1 MLLTVACPAG
11 RPITHV
17 EQSFK
22 RFQSKLTVSGSQNYE
37 KLHLKA
43 MDQYLDFWNLMAYD
57 FAGSWDSRAGHQSN
71 LYQSASNP
79 ACTPFSAVK
88 ALSYYQ
94 SHGVPSSKLILGM
107 PLYGR
112 AFCNTDGPGS
122 PYQGTGE
129 GSWEPGV
136 WDFKALPQSH
146 GQQYTCT
153 ETCASWSYDRSKRI
167 MVTYDTKDVA
177 EKKARFIKDKGL
189 GGAMWWESSAD
200 KKGDGS
206 LIGTVSVPDFN
217 VFEPNAS
224 RQVVEREANAELYIC
239 RLLIA

>member
-1 MLLTVACPAG
+1 
-11 RPITHV
+11 
-17 EQSFK
+17 
-22 RFQSKLTVSGSQNYE
+22 
-37 KLHLKA
+37 

-71 LYQSASNP
+71 LYPSASNP

-88 ALSYYQ
+88 ALSYYK
-94 SHGVPSSKLILGM
+94 SHGVQSSKLILGM

-136 WDFKALPQSH
+136 WDFKAQPH
-146 GQQYTCT
+146 TNGQEHTCT

-177 EKKARFIKDKGL
+177 ERKAHFIKDEGL
-189 GGAMWWESSAD
+189 GGAMWWESSGD
-200 KKGDGS
+200 KKGDES
-206 LIGTVSVPDFN
+206 LIGTVSIPDSN

-224 RQVVEREANAELYIC
+224 GQVVEREANAELYIC